1 MKLGEV
7 IFLGAALLTGGA
19 SCKEG
24 AGKGSREASTA
35 DSVRLDSG
43 SDTQRNDTG
52 KSDSKKTGDDS
63 GKSGDSRKDS
73 GTPSNSED
81 KDRDGFCVDDDPAD
95 CDDNNDE
102 IYPGANE
109 RCDQEKETQKD
120 YNCDGIPGTVK
131 VFKDAD
137 GDGFGGETSPQ
148 EVMCPLGPGYATNN
162 EDCDDIDAN
171 INPAATDTVGDGVDG
186 DCDGTAN

>member
-1 MKLGEV
+1 MRLREA

-43 SDTQRNDTG
+43 SDTQR
-52 KSDSKKTGDDS
+52 
-63 GKSGDSRKDS
+63 KDS
-73 GTPSNSED
+73 GTPCNSED
-81 KDRDGFCVDDDPAD
+81 KDRDGFCVDDNPAD
-95 CDDNNDE
+95 CDDNNNE

-109 RCDQEKETQKD
+109 RCNQEKETQKD